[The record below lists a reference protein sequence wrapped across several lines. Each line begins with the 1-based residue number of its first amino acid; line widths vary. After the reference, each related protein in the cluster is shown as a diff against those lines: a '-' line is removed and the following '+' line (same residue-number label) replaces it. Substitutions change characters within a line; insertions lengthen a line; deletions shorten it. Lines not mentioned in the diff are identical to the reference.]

1 MKMLEVSPSKM
12 IAKEMLMLKDLL
24 LTLLIMNSNSTRSH
38 CIFTIHLEIKSLVES
53 SGKVI
58 CSKLN
63 LVDLAGSER
72 TKKHKAEGV

>member
-1 MKMLEVSPSKM
+1 LNYLFEGQSNRT
-12 IAKEMLMLKDLL
+12 IAASHL
-24 LTLLIMNSNSTRSH
+24 NSNSTRSH